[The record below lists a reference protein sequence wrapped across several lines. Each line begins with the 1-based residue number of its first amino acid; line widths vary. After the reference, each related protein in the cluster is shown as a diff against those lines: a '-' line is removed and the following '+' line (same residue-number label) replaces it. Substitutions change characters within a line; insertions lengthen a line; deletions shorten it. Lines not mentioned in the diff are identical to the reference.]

1 MVSMAMKVEIKI
13 DNNAYITKDDNEND
27 NNIDNNKLNLCDVQ
41 KNKN

>member
-1 MVSMAMKVEIKI
+1 MAMKVEIKI